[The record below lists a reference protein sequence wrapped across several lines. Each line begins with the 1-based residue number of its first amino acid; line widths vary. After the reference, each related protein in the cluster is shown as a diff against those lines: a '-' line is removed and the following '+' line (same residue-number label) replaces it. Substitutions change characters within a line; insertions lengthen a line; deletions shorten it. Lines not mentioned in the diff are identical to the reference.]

1 MDPYTFDL
9 FHHAQRILCRCPNPD
24 CGEISRLSKIDI
36 KSGKKSKPT
45 WLDEYED
52 NMDDYYEDMGEY
64 ERTKEDE
71 KAKLTVKG
79 RKQVAKDVKKIM
91 KKSLISNYQKIMNYD
106 PYDIKVIGNPVDLV
120 VFDGATKI
128 KEKVKSSGVRSL
140 TKKDV
145 VKEVVLLSKKT
156 SNPYLKKLHKSIDEV
171 IQNKEYEWMTAN
183 VLEGNIEFESK

>member
-1 MDPYTFDL
+1 MDPSTFDL

-36 KSGKKSKPT
+36 KSGRKSKPT

-52 NMDDYYEDMGEY
+52 NMDDYYADMGEY
-64 ERTKEDE
+64 ERTKKDE
-71 KAKLTVKG
+71 KAKLTDKG
-79 RKQVAKDVKKIM
+79 RKQVAKNVKKIM
-91 KKSLISNYQKIMNYD
+91 KKTLISNYQKIMNYD

-128 KEKVKSSGVRSL
+128 KEKVKLSGAKSL

-171 IQNKEYEWMTAN
+171 IQNKEYEWKTAE
-183 VLEGNIEFESK
+183 VLEGNIEFK

>member
-1 MDPYTFDL
+1 MESSTFDL
-9 FHHAQRILCRCPNPD
+9 FHHAQRILCKCPECD
-24 CGEISRLSKIDI
+24 EISRLSKIRI

-52 NMDDYYEDMGEY
+52 SMDEYYTDKNEY
-64 ERTKEDE
+64 NRTKEVE
-71 KAKLTVKG
+71 KAKLTAKG

-91 KKSLISNYQKIMNYD
+91 KKSLLPNYQKIMNYD

-128 KEKVKSSGVRSL
+128 KEKVKSSGAKSL

-171 IQNKEYEWMTAN
+171 IQNKEYEWKTAN
-183 VLEGNIEFESK
+183 VLEGNVEFE

>member
-1 MDPYTFDL
+1 MESSTFDL
-9 FHHAQRILCRCPNPD
+9 FHHAQRILCKCPE
-24 CGEISRLSKIDI
+24 CGEISRLSKIRI

-52 NMDDYYEDMGEY
+52 NMGDYYEDMGEY

-91 KKSLISNYQKIMNYD
+91 KKSLLPNYQKIMNYD

-128 KEKVKSSGVRSL
+128 KEKVKSSGAKSL

-171 IQNKEYEWMTAN
+171 IQNKEYEWKTAE
-183 VLEGNIEFESK
+183 VLEGDIEFK

>member
-1 MDPYTFDL
+1 M
-9 FHHAQRILCRCPNPD
+9 
-24 CGEISRLSKIDI
+24 G
-36 KSGKKSKPT
+36 
-45 WLDEYED
+45 
-52 NMDDYYEDMGEY
+52 DYYEDMGEY

-91 KKSLISNYQKIMNYD
+91 KKSLLPNYQKIINYD

-128 KEKVKSSGVRSL
+128 KEKVKLSGAKSL

-171 IQNKEYEWMTAN
+171 IQNKEYEWKTAE
-183 VLEGNIEFESK
+183 VLEGDIEFKSVSYTHLTLPTILLV

>member
-1 MDPYTFDL
+1 MDPSTFDL

-36 KSGKKSKPT
+36 KSGKESKPT

-52 NMDDYYEDMGEY
+52 DMDDYYADMGEY
-64 ERTKEDE
+64 ERTKKDE
-71 KAKLTVKG
+71 KAKLVAKG

-91 KKSLISNYQKIMNYD
+91 KKSLLPNYQKIMNYD

-128 KEKVKSSGVRSL
+128 KEKVKLSGAKSL

-171 IQNKEYEWMTAN
+171 IQNKEYEWKTAE
-183 VLEGNIEFESK
+183 VLEGNIEFK

>member
-1 MDPYTFDL
+1 MDPSTFDL

-52 NMDDYYEDMGEY
+52 NMGDYYEDMGEY

-91 KKSLISNYQKIMNYD
+91 KKSLISNYQKIINYD

-128 KEKVKSSGVRSL
+128 KEKVKLSGARSL

-145 VKEVVLLSKKT
+145 VKEVVLLSKKS

-171 IQNKEYEWMTAN
+171 IQNKEYEWKTAE
-183 VLEGNIEFESK
+183 VLEGNIEFK

>member
-1 MDPYTFDL
+1 MDPSTFDL

-52 NMDDYYEDMGEY
+52 DMDDYYADMGEY
-64 ERTKEDE
+64 ERTKKDE
-71 KAKLTVKG
+71 KAKLVAKG

-91 KKSLISNYQKIMNYD
+91 KKSLILNYQKIMNYD
-106 PYDIKVIGNPVDLV
+106 PYDIKVIGRPVDLV
-120 VFDGATKI
+120 VFDGATTIKNKAAAKI
-128 KEKVKSSGVRSL
+128 KL
-140 TKKDV
+140 TEKDV

-171 IQNKEYEWMTAN
+171 IQNKEYEWKTAE
-183 VLEGNIEFESK
+183 VLEGDIEFK

>member
-1 MDPYTFDL
+1 MDPSTFDL

-52 NMDDYYEDMGEY
+52 DMDDYYADMGEY
-64 ERTKEDE
+64 ERTKKDE
-71 KAKLTVKG
+71 KAKLVAKG

-91 KKSLISNYQKIMNYD
+91 KKSLLPNYQKIMNYD

-128 KEKVKSSGVRSL
+128 KEKVKLSGAKSL

-171 IQNKEYEWMTAN
+171 IQNKEYEWKTAE
-183 VLEGNIEFESK
+183 VLEGNIEFK

>member
-1 MDPYTFDL
+1 MDPSTFDL

-24 CGEISRLSKIDI
+24 CGEISRLSKINI

-71 KAKLTVKG
+71 KAKLTAKG

-91 KKSLISNYQKIMNYD
+91 KKSLLPNYQKIMNYD

-128 KEKVKSSGVRSL
+128 KEKVKLSGAKSL

-171 IQNKEYEWMTAN
+171 IQNKEYEWKTAE
-183 VLEGNIEFESK
+183 VLEGDIEFK

>member
-1 MDPYTFDL
+1 MDPSTFDL

-52 NMDDYYEDMGEY
+52 NIDNYYADMSEY
-64 ERTKEDE
+64 ERTKKDE
-71 KAKLTVKG
+71 KAKLTAKG

-91 KKSLISNYQKIMNYD
+91 KKALLPNYQKIMNYD

-128 KEKVKSSGVRSL
+128 KEKVKLSGAKSL
-140 TKKDV
+140 TRKDV

-156 SNPYLKKLHKSIDEV
+156 SNPYLKKLHKSIGEV
-171 IQNKEYEWMTAN
+171 IQNKEYEWKTAN
-183 VLEGNIEFESK
+183 VLEGNVEFE

>member
-1 MDPYTFDL
+1 MDPSAFDL

-52 NMDDYYEDMGEY
+52 NIDNYYADMSEY
-64 ERTKEDE
+64 ERTKKDE
-71 KAKLTVKG
+71 KAKLTAKG

-91 KKSLISNYQKIMNYD
+91 KKSLLPNYQKIMNYD

-128 KEKVKSSGVRSL
+128 KEKVKSSGAKSL

-171 IQNKEYEWMTAN
+171 IQNKEYEWKTAN
-183 VLEGNIEFESK
+183 VLEGNIEFE

>member
-1 MDPYTFDL
+1 MDPSTFDL

-52 NMDDYYEDMGEY
+52 NIDNYYADMSEY
-64 ERTKEDE
+64 ERTKKDE
-71 KAKLTVKG
+71 KAKLTAKG

-91 KKSLISNYQKIMNYD
+91 KKSLLPNYQKIMNYD

-128 KEKVKSSGVRSL
+128 KEKVKSSGAKSL

-171 IQNKEYEWMTAN
+171 IQNKEYEWKTAN
-183 VLEGNIEFESK
+183 VLEGNIEFE

>member
-1 MDPYTFDL
+1 MDPSTFDL

-52 NMDDYYEDMGEY
+52 DMEDYYADMGEY
-64 ERTKEDE
+64 ERTKKDE
-71 KAKLTVKG
+71 KAKLIAKG

-91 KKSLISNYQKIMNYD
+91 KKSLLPNYQKIMNYD

-171 IQNKEYEWMTAN
+171 IQNKEYEWKTAE
-183 VLEGNIEFESK
+183 VLKGDIEFK

>member
-1 MDPYTFDL
+1 MDPSTFDL
-9 FHHAQRILCRCPNPD
+9 FHHAQRILCKCPE
-24 CGEISRLSKIDI
+24 CGEISRLSKIRI

-52 NMDDYYEDMGEY
+52 SMDDYYTDRDEY
-64 ERTKEDE
+64 ERTKKD
-71 KAKLTVKG
+71 KQAKLTIKG
-79 RKQVAKDVKKIM
+79 RKQVAKNVKKIM
-91 KKSLISNYQKIMNYD
+91 KKSLISNYQKIINYD

-128 KEKVKSSGVRSL
+128 KEKVKLSGAKSL

-171 IQNKEYEWMTAN
+171 IQNKEYEWKTAN
-183 VLEGNIEFESK
+183 VLEGNVEFE

>member
-1 MDPYTFDL
+1 MDTSTFEM
-9 FHHAQRILCRCPNPD
+9 FHQARRILCKCPECD
-24 CGEISRLSKIDI
+24 EISRLSEIRI

-45 WLDEYED
+45 WLDEYEESV
-52 NMDDYYEDMGEY
+52 NDYYTENDEF
-64 ERTKEDE
+64 ERTKKDE
-71 KAKLTVKG
+71 QKKRTAIG
-79 RKQVAKDVKKIM
+79 RKQVKKDIKKIM
-91 KKSLISNYQKIMNYD
+91 KKSLISNYQKIINYN

-128 KEKVKSSGVRSL
+128 KEKVKLSGAKSL

-171 IQNKEYEWMTAN
+171 IQNKEYEWKTAE
-183 VLEGNIEFESK
+183 VLEGDIEFK

>member
-1 MDPYTFDL
+1 MDHSTFDL

-24 CGEISRLSKIDI
+24 CGELSRLSEIDI
-36 KSGKKSKPT
+36 ISAKKSKPT

-52 NMDDYYEDMGEY
+52 NMDNYYADMGEY

-91 KKSLISNYQKIMNYD
+91 KKSLLPNYQKIMNYD

-128 KEKVKSSGVRSL
+128 KEKVKLSGARSL

-171 IQNKEYEWMTAN
+171 IQNKEYEWKTAE
-183 VLEGNIEFESK
+183 VLEGDIEFK

>member
-1 MDPYTFDL
+1 MDPSTFDL

-52 NMDDYYEDMGEY
+52 DMDDYYADMGEY
-64 ERTKEDE
+64 ERTKKDE
-71 KAKLTVKG
+71 KAKLVAKG

-128 KEKVKSSGVRSL
+128 KEKVKSSGAKSL

-171 IQNKEYEWMTAN
+171 IQNKEYEWKTAE
-183 VLEGNIEFESK
+183 VLEGNIEFK

>member
-52 NMDDYYEDMGEY
+52 DMDDYYADMGEY
-64 ERTKEDE
+64 ERTKKDE
-71 KAKLTVKG
+71 KAKLVAKG

-91 KKSLISNYQKIMNYD
+91 KKSLILNYQKIMNYD
-106 PYDIKVIGNPVDLV
+106 PYDIKVIGSPVDLV
-120 VFDGATKI
+120 VFDGATNIKNKAAAKI
-128 KEKVKSSGVRSL
+128 KL
-140 TKKDV
+140 TEKDV

-171 IQNKEYEWMTAN
+171 IQNKEYEWKTAE
-183 VLEGNIEFESK
+183 VLEGDIEFK

>member
-1 MDPYTFDL
+1 MDTSTFDL
-9 FHHAQRILCRCPNPD
+9 FHQGQRILCKCPNPN
-24 CGEISRLSKIDI
+24 CGEISRLGKILI

-52 NMDDYYEDMGEY
+52 NMGDYYEDMDEY

-91 KKSLISNYQKIMNYD
+91 KKSLLPNYQKIMNYD

-128 KEKVKSSGVRSL
+128 KEKVKLSGAKSL

-171 IQNKEYEWMTAN
+171 IQNKEYEWKTAE
-183 VLEGNIEFESK
+183 VLEGNIEFK

>member
-1 MDPYTFDL
+1 MDPSTFDL

-52 NMDDYYEDMGEY
+52 NMGDYYEDMGEY

-91 KKSLISNYQKIMNYD
+91 KKSLLPNYQKIINYD

-128 KEKVKSSGVRSL
+128 KEKVKLSGAKSL

-171 IQNKEYEWMTAN
+171 IQNKEYEWKTAE
-183 VLEGNIEFESK
+183 VLEGDIEFK

>member
-1 MDPYTFDL
+1 MDPSTFDL

-36 KSGKKSKPT
+36 KSGKESKPT

-91 KKSLISNYQKIMNYD
+91 KKTLISNYQKIINYN

-128 KEKVKSSGVRSL
+128 KEKVKLSGAKSL

-171 IQNKEYEWMTAN
+171 IQNKEYEWKTAE
-183 VLEGNIEFESK
+183 VLEGNIEFK

>member
-1 MDPYTFDL
+1 MDASTFDL
-9 FHHAQRILCRCPNPD
+9 FHQGQRILCKCPNPN
-24 CGEISRLSKIDI
+24 CGEISRLGKILI

-52 NMDDYYEDMGEY
+52 NMGDYYEDMGEY

-128 KEKVKSSGVRSL
+128 KEKVKLSGAKSL

-171 IQNKEYEWMTAN
+171 IQNKEYEWKTAE
-183 VLEGNIEFESK
+183 VLEGDIEFK

>member
-1 MDPYTFDL
+1 MDPSTFDL

-91 KKSLISNYQKIMNYD
+91 KKSLISNYQKIINYD

-120 VFDGATKI
+120 VFNGATKI
-128 KEKVKSSGVRSL
+128 KEKVKLSGAKSL

-171 IQNKEYEWMTAN
+171 IHNKEYEWKTAE
-183 VLEGNIEFESK
+183 VLEGNIEFK

>member
-1 MDPYTFDL
+1 MDTSTFDL
-9 FHHAQRILCRCPNPD
+9 FHQGQRILCKCPNPN
-24 CGEISRLSKIDI
+24 CGEISRLSKILI

-52 NMDDYYEDMGEY
+52 DMEDYYADMGEY

-91 KKSLISNYQKIMNYD
+91 KKSLLPNYQKIMNYD

-128 KEKVKSSGVRSL
+128 KEKVKLSGAKSL

-171 IQNKEYEWMTAN
+171 IQNKEYEWKTAE
-183 VLEGNIEFESK
+183 VLEGDIEFK

>member
-1 MDPYTFDL
+1 MDPSTFDL

-52 NMDDYYEDMGEY
+52 NMNDYYEDMGEY

-71 KAKLTVKG
+71 KAKLTAKG

-91 KKSLISNYQKIMNYD
+91 KKSLLPNYQKIINYD

-171 IQNKEYEWMTAN
+171 IQNKEYEWKTAE
-183 VLEGNIEFESK
+183 VLEGDIEFK

>member
-1 MDPYTFDL
+1 MDPSTFDL

-36 KSGKKSKPT
+36 KSGKESKPT

-71 KAKLTVKG
+71 KAKLTAKG

-91 KKSLISNYQKIMNYD
+91 KKSLLPNYQKIMNYD

-128 KEKVKSSGVRSL
+128 KEKVKLSGARSL

-171 IQNKEYEWMTAN
+171 IQNKEYEWKTAE
-183 VLEGNIEFESK
+183 VLEGNIEFK

>member
-1 MDPYTFDL
+1 MDPSTFDL

-36 KSGKKSKPT
+36 KSGKESKPT
-45 WLDEYED
+45 WLDEYEESVGV
-52 NMDDYYEDMGEY
+52 YYTDKDEY
-64 ERTKEDE
+64 ERTKKDE
-71 KAKLTVKG
+71 QAKLRAKG
-79 RKQVAKDVKKIM
+79 RKQATKNVKKIM

-128 KEKVKSSGVRSL
+128 KEKVKSSGVKSL
-140 TKKDV
+140 TGKDV

-156 SNPYLKKLHKSIDEV
+156 SNSYSKKLHKSIDEV
-171 IQNKEYEWMTAN
+171 IQNKEYEWKTAN
-183 VLEGNIEFESK
+183 VLEGNIEFE

>member
-1 MDPYTFDL
+1 MDTSTFDL

-36 KSGKKSKPT
+36 KSGKESKPT
-45 WLDEYED
+45 WLDEYEESVGA
-52 NMDDYYEDMGEY
+52 YYTDKDEY
-64 ERTKEDE
+64 ERTKKDE
-71 KAKLTVKG
+71 QEKLRAKG
-79 RKQVAKDVKKIM
+79 RKQATKNVKKIM

-128 KEKVKSSGVRSL
+128 KEKVKYGIKL

-171 IQNKEYEWMTAN
+171 IQNKEYEWKTAE
-183 VLEGNIEFESK
+183 VLEGNIEFK

>member
-1 MDPYTFDL
+1 MDPSTFDL

-36 KSGKKSKPT
+36 KSGKESKPT

-71 KAKLTVKG
+71 KAKLTAKG

-91 KKSLISNYQKIMNYD
+91 KKSLLPNYQKIVNYD

-128 KEKVKSSGVRSL
+128 KEKVKLSGAKSL

-171 IQNKEYEWMTAN
+171 IQNKEYEWKTAE
-183 VLEGNIEFESK
+183 VLEGNIEFK

>member
-1 MDPYTFDL
+1 MESSTFDL

-24 CGEISRLSKIDI
+24 CGKISRLSKIDI

-71 KAKLTVKG
+71 KKKLTVKG

-91 KKSLISNYQKIMNYD
+91 KKSLLPNYQKIINYD

-128 KEKVKSSGVRSL
+128 KEKVKLSGAKSL

-171 IQNKEYEWMTAN
+171 IQNKEYEWKTAE
-183 VLEGNIEFESK
+183 VLEGDIEFK

>member
-1 MDPYTFDL
+1 MDPSTFDL

-52 NMDDYYEDMGEY
+52 DMEDYYADMGEY
-64 ERTKEDE
+64 ERTKKDE
-71 KAKLTVKG
+71 KAKLTAKG

-91 KKSLISNYQKIMNYD
+91 KKSLLPNYQKIMNYD

-128 KEKVKSSGVRSL
+128 KEKVKLSGAKSL

-171 IQNKEYEWMTAN
+171 IQNKEYEWKTAN
-183 VLEGNIEFESK
+183 VLEGNIEFE

>member
-1 MDPYTFDL
+1 MDPSTFDL

-52 NMDDYYEDMGEY
+52 DMDNYYADMGEY
-64 ERTKEDE
+64 ERTKKDE
-71 KAKLTVKG
+71 KAKLVAKG

-91 KKSLISNYQKIMNYD
+91 KKSLILNYQKIMNYD

-128 KEKVKSSGVRSL
+128 KEKVKSSGARSL

-156 SNPYLKKLHKSIDEV
+156 SSPYLKKLHKSIDEV
-171 IQNKEYEWMTAN
+171 IQNKEYEWKTAE
-183 VLEGNIEFESK
+183 VLEGNIEFK

>member
-1 MDPYTFDL
+1 MDPSTFDL

-52 NMDDYYEDMGEY
+52 NMDDYYADMGEY
-64 ERTKEDE
+64 ERTKKDE
-71 KAKLTVKG
+71 KAKLTDKG
-79 RKQVAKDVKKIM
+79 RKQVAKNVKKIM
-91 KKSLISNYQKIMNYD
+91 KKTLISNYQKIMNYD

-128 KEKVKSSGVRSL
+128 KEKVKLSGAKSL

-171 IQNKEYEWMTAN
+171 IQNKEYEWKTAE
-183 VLEGNIEFESK
+183 VLEGNIEFK